1 MSTRFEQQVL
11 SELNKFRSN
20 PKSIQHH
27 CEVIHKGFSRLKSND
42 PFLEEIQGFIRT
54 LQNISQLPT
63 LEYNEALS
71 ASAHEQ
77 LELFLMDENYQ
88 RIQDPN
94 NLQGKVPDRYLAA
107 RPNLIADE
115 GFDEPV
121 NVVTKVL
128 LNKFDKFKQGRNMLT
143 DPTFT
148 QIGLAHSVKDGD
160 NYIVLIFATMA
171 ISDEP
176 EYEIPNAD
184 LSELKKAFDILDV
197 DGTQRL
203 NMKETMSIMKSMN
216 FDKTDPTLY
225 SIFLD
230 MADRPYCSWPKFAY
244 FAHRRMTDRASKR
257 GLETIFNLFIDDP
270 YKKTITFD
278 TFKKIC
284 DEIGAGISE
293 GKLKEIFKQCTLN
306 GNEIT
311 YKEFENYMFDE
322 NQEPD
327 YSIKTTNNNKVVSQ
341 TTYKTTTS
349 KSSGGTFTTTTT
361 TVRKTTQSYKNKK

>member
-54 LQNISQLPT
+54 LQNTNPMPT

-77 LELFLMDENYQ
+77 LELFLADEEYQ
-88 RIQDPN
+88 RIQDSRD
-94 NLQGKVPDRYLAA
+94 LKGKVPDRYLVAN
-107 RPNLIADE
+107 PNLIADE

-128 LNKFDKFKQGRNMLT
+128 LNKFDKFKQGRIMLT
-143 DPTFT
+143 DPSFT
-148 QIGLAHSVKDGD
+148 QIGMAHTIKDGD

-184 LSELKKAFDILDV
+184 LTELKKAFDILDV
-197 DGTQRL
+197 DGNQRL
-203 NMKETMSIMKSMN
+203 NMKETMSIMRSMN
-216 FDKTDPTLY
+216 FEKTDPTLY

-230 MADRPYCSWPKFAY
+230 LADKPYCSWPKFAY
-244 FAHRRMTDRASKR
+244 FAHKRMTDRASKR

-270 YKKTITFD
+270 EKKTITFD

-284 DEIGAGISE
+284 DEIGAGIPDD
-293 GKLKEIFKQCTLN
+293 KLKEILKQSTLN

-327 YSIKTTNNNKVVSQ
+327 YNITTSTNKVVTQ
-341 TTYKTTTS
+341 TTYVTTTS
-349 KSSGGTFTTTTT
+349 KSSGGTVTTTTT
-361 TVRKTTQSYKNKK
+361 TVKKKNQSYKKK